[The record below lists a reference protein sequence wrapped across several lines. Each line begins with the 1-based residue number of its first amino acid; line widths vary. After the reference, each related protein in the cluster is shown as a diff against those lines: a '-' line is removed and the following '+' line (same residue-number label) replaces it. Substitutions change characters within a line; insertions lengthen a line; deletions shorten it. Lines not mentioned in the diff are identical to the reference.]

1 MFQHCPLPGKHVIVL
16 GATSVIQCY
25 TVRRDKKKKA
35 IAGQPEQKE
44 VTFFW
49 DVEHKLIIQVLCNV
63 NIQVLCGEL
72 VKPNKSFIFDHLIQ

>member
-25 TVRRDKKKKA
+25 TVRRDKEKKA

-49 DVEHKLIIQVLCNV
+49 DVEHKLIIQVLC
-63 NIQVLCGEL
+63 GEL